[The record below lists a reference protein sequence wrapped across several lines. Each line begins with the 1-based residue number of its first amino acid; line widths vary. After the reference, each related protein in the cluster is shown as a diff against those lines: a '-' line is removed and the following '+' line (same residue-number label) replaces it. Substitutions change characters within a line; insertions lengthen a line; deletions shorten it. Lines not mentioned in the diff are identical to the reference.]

1 MGADPLL
8 RLVSVSKSFDGV
20 KALDAVSLE
29 IRAGEILGVIG
40 PNGAGKSTLAG
51 VVAGWITPSGGRIIL
66 AGRDITGLSPR
77 RRALLG
83 IVATHQTP
91 RIFSSLTVRENIEI
105 AGRWAMGREAE
116 NIAGPLG
123 LTGRMGEP
131 ASNLSF
137 GHRRLLELAMALA
150 ARPRLLVLDE
160 PSQGLSGDEVET
172 LASTV
177 RGLEGCSVILID
189 HRVDF
194 VWALARRVAV
204 LDGGRLVALGFP
216 REDGVSDVVR
226 RVYLREEA

>member
-20 KALDAVSLE
+20 KALDGVSLE
-29 IRAGEILGVIG
+29 IQAGEVLGVIG

-83 IVATHQTP
+83 VVATHQTP
-91 RIFSSLTVRENIEI
+91 RVFTSLTVMENIEI
-105 AGRWAMGREAE
+105 AGQWGRSPEAE
-116 NIAGPLG
+116 RVAETLG
-123 LTGRMGEP
+123 LADRMWEP
-131 ASNLSF
+131 ASSLSF
-137 GHRRLLELAMALA
+137 GHRRLLELAMALV

-160 PSQGLSGDEVET
+160 PSQGLSVAEVEV

-177 RGLEGCSVILID
+177 RGLAGCSVILID
-189 HRVDF
+189 HRVDL
-194 VWALARRVAV
+194 VSELAGRVAV
-204 LDGGRLVALGFP
+204 LDGGRLVALGGP
-216 REDGVSDVVR
+216 REEGVRDVIR